1 MVYPYDGNASR
12 QAAQWG
18 ADTGVAP
25 VGRLA
30 HNMPTSDVPM
40 HPPTSANGKIPP
52 PARGHIVIT
61 GASTGIGRSCAL
73 QLAWNG
79 FTVWAGIRTA
89 AEANALEHAALG
101 TPVPIRTI
109 PLDVTDIESVRTAAD
124 TIRSAAGNDGLRGLV
139 NNAGVCVVG
148 PVECIPLDDWR
159 HQFEVNL
166 LGAIAVTQVML
177 PLLRVHAAGRVPPGA
192 RIINMGSI
200 SGEVSTPVFGAYS
213 ASKFAL
219 RAMTDALRLELRR
232 DGIQVSLIVPGAI
245 QSDIWR
251 KEKEEMAAMAADS
264 RVRRLYG
271 SLIDTVAANVFRH
284 ADHALPAERVAD
296 LVERCLTSPNPR
308 IQYRVGWEAQVGARA
323 KRLMPDRLFD
333 FLLRRSLGVSRTR
346 GTRSLREPPPTGA
359 GSGVAAV

>member
-101 TPVPIRTI
+101 TPIPIRTI
-109 PLDVTDIESVRTAAD
+109 PLDVTDSESVRTAAD

-177 PLLRVHAAGRVPPGA
+177 PLLRVHAAGRQRPMRYLG
-192 RIINMGSI
+192 
-200 SGEVSTPVFGAYS
+200 
-213 ASKFAL
+213 L
-219 RAMTDALRLELRR
+219 
-232 DGIQVSLIVPGAI
+232 
-245 QSDIWR
+245 
-251 KEKEEMAAMAADS
+251 
-264 RVRRLYG
+264 
-271 SLIDTVAANVFRH
+271 ANR
-284 ADHALPAERVAD
+284 
-296 LVERCLTSPNPR
+296 
-308 IQYRVGWEAQVGARA
+308 
-323 KRLMPDRLFD
+323 
-333 FLLRRSLGVSRTR
+333 
-346 GTRSLREPPPTGA
+346 
-359 GSGVAAV
+359 